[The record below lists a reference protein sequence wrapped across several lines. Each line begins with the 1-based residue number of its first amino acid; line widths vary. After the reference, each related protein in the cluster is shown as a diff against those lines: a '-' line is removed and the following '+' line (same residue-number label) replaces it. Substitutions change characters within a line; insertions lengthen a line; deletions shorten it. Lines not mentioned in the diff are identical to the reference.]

1 MIVWSIV
8 GVIASYALGSIP
20 TGLWLGQRL
29 RGIDIREHGSKN
41 IGATNTMRVL
51 GKKLG
56 AIALACDIAKGL
68 IPVLIAQRY
77 GEWAYLPIVC
87 GVAAILGHTFSFFVN
102 FKGGKGVA
110 TSAGVFMGL
119 APLPML
125 VAVVVFGLVLA
136 LTRMVSAGSILA
148 ATAMTISVFLL
159 PTPFPIQVLTVV
171 VALLVIYKHRTNI
184 QRILAGNES
193 KI

>member
-1 MIVWSIV
+1 MIVWSII

-29 RGIDIREHGSKN
+29 RRIDIREHGSKN

-87 GVAAILGHTFSFFVN
+87 GVAAILGHTFSFFVK

-119 APLPML
+119 APLPTL
-125 VAVVVFGLVLA
+125 VGVVVFGVVLA
-136 LTRMVSAGSILA
+136 FTRMVSAGSILA
-148 ATAMTISVFLL
+148 ATAMAISVFLL
-159 PTPFPIQVLTVV
+159 PTPLPIQVLTVV
-171 VALLVIYKHRTNI
+171 VALLVIYKHRSNI

>member
-1 MIVWSIV
+1 MMVWGII

-56 AIALACDIAKGL
+56 AVALACDIAKGL
-68 IPVLIAQRY
+68 IPVLLAQHF
-77 GEWAYLPIVC
+77 GECAYLPIVC
-87 GVAAILGHTFSFFVN
+87 GVAAILGHTFSFFVK

-119 APLPML
+119 APLPTL
-125 VAVVVFGLVLA
+125 VGVVVFAIVLG

-148 ATAMTISVFLL
+148 AIAMAIAVFLL
-159 PTPFPIQVLTVV
+159 PTPLPIQVLTVV
-171 VALLVIYKHRTNI
+171 VAVLVIVKHRANI